1 MMVVVVCFLVH
12 PSSFAVVGVGA
23 AVVVSFVFWMSRHS
37 GSSPLVSVGAAGGGV
52 GDLRLPLELLSPS
65 LTVVVVC
72 FLVYPSSVAVV
83 GVVGGGGGD
92 GGRRL
97 FLGPSFFLCC
107 CWCCCWRQWW

>member
-1 MMVVVVCFLVH
+1 MVVVVCFLVH

-65 LTVVVVC
+65 LTAPV
-72 FLVYPSSVAVV
+72 VAVV
-83 GVVGGGGGD
+83 VGCGGVILGAIHLS
-92 GGRRL
+92 RL
-97 FLGPSFFLCC
+97 LCC
-107 CWCCCWRQWW
+107 W